1 MESVEN
7 LEIMRI
13 LDEIY
18 LDHPYYGCLKKRWI
32 CCDYFINQIMVQIKT
47 SFHQKQNCYNQN
59 TKLKRCFVFIGVCIE
74 KLDDQRG

>member
-32 CCDYFINQIMVQIKT
+32 CCDYFINRIRSWFKSKPHSIKNRTAITKILQIKEM
-47 SFHQKQNCYNQN
+47 F
-59 TKLKRCFVFIGVCIE
+59 CIYRSMHRE
-74 KLDDQRG
+74 TR